1 MPKTYVL
8 DTSALL
14 DNPEIYKSFPNSIV
28 VIPIVVINE
37 LDKKKLSPA
46 EIGKNARVCIRTLDQ
61 LSCDGDI
68 STGVLL
74 DENITVK
81 VDVSYHNSADYSG
94 FGDPSYADTQILIC
108 AFDLLKKGE
117 DVTLVSNDLNLRLK
131 AKARGMNAT
140 GSEDKKTF
148 NDLYSGEQVV
158 VSEEA
163 GAELQQFGFLN
174 PNDFGLTL
182 HPNECV
188 VFKNEE
194 GIDIAQG
201 RYSKGNINLIKKI
214 YPWSIASRNAE
225 QSCAMDMIMDPNI
238 DLVTLTGVAGTG
250 KTICILACALE
261 LVLNKK
267 IYNKLVIYRP
277 IQPVGN
283 DLGYLPGEL
292 SDKLSQWFSAVDDC
306 FEVLFSTKSGD
317 WKANLELYKKREKI
331 NYEAITYI
339 RGRSIPNALILLD
352 ESQNISKQDIKTIM
366 TRAGEGSKIILS
378 GDIDQIDSKNLDA
391 YNNGLSYVV
400 EKFKDYDLA
409 GHLILTRGERSR
421 LATLSSEIL

>member
-14 DNPEIYKSFPNSIV
+14 DNPEIYKSFPNSTVI
-28 VIPIVVINE
+28 IPIVVINE

-158 VSEEA
+158 VNEEA
-163 GAELQQFGFLN
+163 GAELQQLGFLN
-174 PNDFGLTL
+174 PDDFGLTL
-182 HPNECV
+182 HSNECV
-188 VFKNEE
+188 LFQNE
-194 GIDIAQG
+194 GGLDIAQG
-201 RYSKGNINLIKKI
+201 RHADGCIKLIKKI
-214 YPWSIASRNAE
+214 YPWNIASRNAQ

-238 DLVTLTGVAGTG
+238 DLVTLVGKAGTG
-250 KTICILACALE
+250 KTLCILACALE
-261 LVLNKK
+261 LVLNKRQ
-267 IYNKLVIYRP
+267 YNKLVIYRP

-283 DLGYLPGEL
+283 DLGYLPGSLVE
-292 SDKLSQWFSAVDDC
+292 KLGPWYQAILDS
-306 FEVLFSTKSGD
+306 FEVLFATKSGD
-317 WKANLELYKKREKI
+317 WKINLEMYQRKDKI
-331 NYEAITYI
+331 QMEAITYI
-339 RGRSIPNALILLD
+339 RGRSIPNAIIYVD
-352 ESQNISKQDIKTIM
+352 EVQGISAQDIKTIL
-366 TRAGEGSKIILS
+366 TRAGEGTKIILS
-378 GDIDQIDSKNLDA
+378 GDIDQIDNNKLNAID
-391 YNNGLSYVV
+391 NGLSYVI
-400 EKFKDYDLA
+400 ESFKGYDLFS
-409 GHLILTRGERSR
+409 HLTLTKGERSR